1 MIRDVDVEAEIKDAL
16 GLVPSFFARIPDEAM
31 AHEWDLFHHC
41 ELEETLIPSKYR
53 NCSCWRCT
61 LRRAATTALCSTPRF
76 EFAPLIAAARWVAQ
90 GGEGELPA
98 DARQHLL

>member
-41 ELEETLIPSKYR
+41 ELEETLIPSKYKELLMLAVHAETR
-53 NCSCWRCT
+53 CHYCT
-61 LRRAATTALCSTPRF
+61 LFHTEVRVRPAHRCRSLGGSRRGGRAAR
-76 EFAPLIAAARWVAQ
+76 
-90 GGEGELPA
+90 
-98 DARQHLL
+98 